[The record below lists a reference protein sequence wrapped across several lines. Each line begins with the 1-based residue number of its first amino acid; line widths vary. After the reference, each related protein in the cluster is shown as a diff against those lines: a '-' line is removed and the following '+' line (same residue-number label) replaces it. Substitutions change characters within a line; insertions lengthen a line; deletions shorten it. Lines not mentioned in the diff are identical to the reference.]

1 MNQQVVASELV
12 KVAKELVADFGDV
25 QVYLNV
31 SDFFKTADGK
41 KMTTEQVEDA
51 KRWLENSALG
61 CQMAFEREVR
71 AALEKRYGHLLESSG
86 LELK

>member
-1 MNQQVVASELV
+1 MNRQAVAQELV
-12 KVAKELVADFGDV
+12 KVAKSLTADYGDV

-31 SDFFKTADGK
+31 SNFFKTSDGK
-41 KMTTEQVEDA
+41 RMTAEQVEDA
-51 KRWLENSALG
+51 KKWLENSALG